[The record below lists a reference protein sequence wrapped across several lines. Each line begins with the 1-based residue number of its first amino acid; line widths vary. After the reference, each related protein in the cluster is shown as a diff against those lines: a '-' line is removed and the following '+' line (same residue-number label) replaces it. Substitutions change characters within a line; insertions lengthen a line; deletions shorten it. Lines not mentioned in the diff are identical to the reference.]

1 MADFDF
7 YQKIMISRNCNAADP
22 FAPSVDPYQPRLVA
36 KRQCLGSSSNK
47 TTIPKGE
54 HMSNAIATA
63 RTRAI
68 SAEHFMPDYVSCRMD
83 AHYVTR
89 IEQLLGG
96 EHPHAWQPTPEG
108 AIFLA
113 GNDYLCLGGEP
124 ALVQAQ
130 LDRLA
135 GSGGALLMSAVY
147 LQQGSPQHRLERK
160 FARLMGAED
169 GILTQSGWAANV
181 GLVQCL
187 ASPGV
192 PVYLDMQAHAS
203 LWEGVQSAGAE
214 AVSFLHNELDHLR
227 RQLARHGRG
236 IIAVDA
242 LYSTNGS
249 VAPLAALVELAERS
263 GCLLVVDESHSLGTH
278 GPRGAGLV
286 AQLGLA
292 ERVHFRTA
300 SLAKA
305 FAGRA
310 GFITCS
316 SKFKGYF
323 LSESRPAIF
332 SSCLLEHEL
341 AWFDA
346 AIDFVAAADVR
357 TRSLVGARWPARRA
371 GRHRPAPAH
380 GAGRAGL
387 QRQRRHGADH
397 RAGSGGRA
405 AHAGPAQGAGAP
417 GRVRRHVLRP
427 GHAQEPLAGAPDA
440 ERGPGC
446 GTGSAGAGRL
456 RRHPRPGGTGELVV
470 QPPLAPA
477 GAGLRDCVRRIAGAI
492 LRHRAGAL

>member
-1 MADFDF
+1 
-7 YQKIMISRNCNAADP
+7 
-22 FAPSVDPYQPRLVA
+22 
-36 KRQCLGSSSNK
+36 
-47 TTIPKGE
+47 
-54 HMSNAIATA
+54 MSNAIATA
-63 RTRAI
+63 RLRPN
-68 SAEHFMPDYVSCRMD
+68 SAEHCMPDYVTSRMD

-96 EHPHAWQPTPEG
+96 EHPHAWQPTPDG

-124 ALVQAQ
+124 ALVRAQ
-130 LDRLA
+130 VDRLA
-135 GSGGALLMSAVY
+135 GGGGALLMSAVY
-147 LQQGSPQHRLERK
+147 LQEGSPQHRLERR

-192 PVYLDMQAHAS
+192 PVYLDLQAHAS

-214 AVSFLHNELDHLR
+214 AVSFLHNDLEHLQ

-249 VAPLAALVELAERS
+249 VAPLAALVELAERN

-286 AQLGLA
+286 AQLGLC

-346 AIDFVAAADVR
+346 AIDFVAAADGRRAALAGIARRLRAGLDALGYNVSDGSEQIIALEAGAEPR
-357 TRSLVGARWPARRA
+357 TLALRKALERHGVYGAMFCAPATPKNRSLVR
-371 GRHRPAPAH
+371 
-380 GAGRAGL
+380 L
-387 QRQRRHGADH
+387 TLN
-397 RAGSGGRA
+397 A
-405 AHAGPAQGAGAP
+405 A
-417 GRVRRHVLRP
+417 LDT
-427 GHAQEPLAGAPDA
+427 AQEAQVLAACAAIREQVELDSWSSS
-440 ERGPGC
+440 RR
-446 GTGSAGAGRL
+446 SRRL
-456 RRHPRPGGTGELVV
+456 ALV
-470 QPPLAPA
+470 
-477 GAGLRDCVRRIAGAI
+477 
-492 LRHRAGAL
+492 

>member
-1 MADFDF
+1 MSTAL
-7 YQKIMISRNCNAADP
+7 
-22 FAPSVDPYQPRLVA
+22 APASAPARARLPA
-36 KRQCLGSSSNK
+36 
-47 TTIPKGE
+47 
-54 HMSNAIATA
+54 
-63 RTRAI
+63 
-68 SAEHFMPDYVSCRMD
+68 AEHHLPDYVTCRMD

-96 EHPHAWQPTPEG
+96 EHPHAWQPTPAG

-124 ALVQAQ
+124 ALVRAQAE
-130 LDRLA
+130 RLA
-135 GSGGALLMSAVY
+135 GGAALLMSAVY
-147 LQQGSPQHRLERK
+147 LQEGSPQHRLEHK

-187 ASPGV
+187 AGPGV
-192 PVYLDMQAHAS
+192 PVFLDMQAHAS

-214 AVSFLHNELDHLR
+214 PISFLHNDLEHLR
-227 RQLARHGRG
+227 RQVSRRGPG

-249 VAPLAALVELAERS
+249 VAPLAGLVALAES
-263 GCLLVVDESHSLGTH
+263 TGCLLVVDESHSLGTH

-310 GFITCS
+310 GIITCS

-346 AIDFVAAADVR
+346 AIDFVAAAD
-357 TRSLVGARWPARRA
+357 GRRA
-371 GRHRPAPAH
+371 AL
-380 GAGRAGL
+380 AGIATRVRAGL
-387 QRQRRHGADH
+387 DALGYNVSDGTEQIIALEPGTEPRTLALRKALERQGVYGAMFCAPATAKN
-397 RAGSGGRA
+397 RALVRLTLN
-405 AHAGPAQGAGAP
+405 AG
-417 GRVRRHVLRP
+417 LDT
-427 GHAQEPLAGAPDA
+427 AQEARIVAACAAIREQVELESWSSSRRSRRLA
-440 ERGPGC
+440 
-446 GTGSAGAGRL
+446 
-456 RRHPRPGGTGELVV
+456 LV
-470 QPPLAPA
+470 
-477 GAGLRDCVRRIAGAI
+477 
-492 LRHRAGAL
+492 